1 MKTSSSYRIGQKPPI
16 FILGKEMLKVFG
28 FVSRNS
34 NLTHDEYRAGHVGYH
49 NSYGRRL
56 NNIRG
61 YILNVRSNRDLS
73 KDFPDSLLLKHIT
86 KAEPNDFDAQWDGY
100 GQLNFDN
107 LIDYQNARGPAKDRA
122 GVNGLEY
129 DEMVGKVG
137 DDFRYLYS
145 GSPFQFS
152 VDEHVQVSVRRPEK
166 KLFKLVQFVKRPDS
180 LSPILFRS
188 YLSGRYCSQVAK
200 MTGLKGLILN
210 LRSTLDVM
218 TGFFAPDSEGFTPA
232 GNVRR
237 NLFYSLWDAMIEYW
251 FEEPNDF
258 FSGRLNESM
267 KTRLDSMEL
276 EFFASSFYREVDET
290 VAVIPNRDWPPDF
303 YHR

>member
-1 MKTSSSYRIGQKPPI
+1 
-16 FILGKEMLKVFG
+16 MLKVFG
-28 FVSRNS
+28 FVSRHS

-61 YILNVRSNRDLS
+61 YILNVRSKRDLS
-73 KDFPDSLLLKHIT
+73 KDFPDSPLLKDIT
-86 KAEPNDFDAQWDGY
+86 NAEPDDFDAQWDGY

-107 LIDYQNARGPAKDRA
+107 LSDYHSARGSARDRA
-122 GVNGLEY
+122 GTNGLEY
-129 DEMVGKVG
+129 DDMVGKVG
-137 DDFRYLYS
+137 DDFKYLYR

-166 KLFKLVQFVKRPDS
+166 KLFKIVQFLKRPDS

-188 YLSGRYCSQVAK
+188 YLSGRYCFQIAQ

-210 LRSTLDVM
+210 IRTPLDVM
-218 TGFFAPDSEGFTPA
+218 TGFFASDSEGFTPA
-232 GNVRR
+232 GKTRR
-237 NLFYSLWDAMIEYW
+237 NLFYSSWDAMIEYW
-251 FEEPNDF
+251 FEESNDF
-258 FSGRLNESM
+258 FSGRFNETM
-267 KTRLDSMEL
+267 RTRLDSMEL
-276 EFFASSFYREVDET
+276 EFLASSFYREVDET